1 MTTPSTPTTPTGPT
15 TPAPAAAPIPTSSA
29 PIVSGPQ
36 TELTGAEAATVASW
50 TREDLKRGKITEAQA
65 TAIFND
71 LGTPAEQRIIT
82 EDTRSG
88 EEQLLDRHFPQAKPE
103 DYSIRY
109 FRPGE
114 KEEMTPA
121 LQQFDQRA
129 KTWLSGAEFPANLGN
144 SLITNIEKVAQQ
156 TKAMTPEQLVS
167 YGEGEYVKLQRV
179 YGDTLD
185 DKLQAVDRMVQVLE
199 AKQPGLVRLLKSKG
213 IMDNAMVASL
223 LIQQAERYHERR
235 KGR

>member
-1 MTTPSTPTTPTGPT
+1 MDPNTPSIPVASASTPTL
-15 TPAPAAAPIPTSSA
+15 PANAAPVIA
-29 PIVSGPQ
+29 GPH
-36 TELTGAEAATVASW
+36 TELTDAQAVKVAVW
-50 TREDLKRGKITEAQA
+50 TKEDLKNGKITAAVAES
-65 TAIFND
+65 IFND

-88 EEQLLDRHFPQAKPE
+88 EVQLLDRHFPQAKPE

-114 KEEMTPA
+114 KEEMTPE
-121 LQQFDQRA
+121 LQQFDQSAR
-129 KTWLSGAEFPANLGN
+129 TWLSGAEFPANLGN
-144 SLITNIEKVAQQ
+144 SLITNIEKVAQT
-156 TKAMTPEQLVS
+156 TKGMTPEQLVS

-179 YGDTLD
+179 YGDTLE
-185 DKLQAVDRMVQVLE
+185 DKLQAVDGMVQVLE

-213 IMDNAMVASL
+213 IMDNAMIASM
-223 LIQQAERYHERR
+223 LIQQSERWHARR